1 MLLPIESCHVPQI
14 SLTCCSGCCDTCTL
28 HFYGVTFMVTTTW
41 NKGAEKTLGF
51 SVVGFWIPINSDSL
65 LSKGRASLP
74 GYFSILHEEG
84 PACLPIHHALAFGG
98 APSLLHSLVPKC
110 CLGTLLGQSA
120 ALAPCTA
127 LVQRDLSRGHPG
139 SVIVS

>member
-1 MLLPIESCHVPQI
+1 
-14 SLTCCSGCCDTCTL
+14 
-28 HFYGVTFMVTTTW
+28 MVTTTW
-41 NKGAEKTLGF
+41 NKSAEKILRF
-51 SVVGFWIPINSDSL
+51 SAVGFWVPINSDSL
-65 LSKGRASLP
+65 LSEGRASLP

-98 APSLLHSLVPKC
+98 APRLLHSLVPKC

-127 LVQRDLSRGHPG
+127 LVQRDLSRGNPG
-139 SVIVS
+139 SVIVSWMRFGCGASLL